1 MLNNPNRWHN
11 TAGRYDGI
19 CTWHR
24 PIALNLTPMSD
35 SSCCKNC
42 QPASIGKKVIM
53 ALSGLVLAGFVLGH
67 MIGNLTVFKGAAA
80 INEYAEWLHAHPGLI
95 WVTRSVLIVSVLAHI
110 WSGILL
116 TIENRIARAGGP
128 NIEVTRRASLSSRTM
143 PYSGVIILAFI
154 VFHLLHYTFR
164 TIALGGQDFG
174 PNVYG
179 MIIAGFSQPAVA
191 IFYIVS
197 MILLC
202 LHLSHGISSVF
213 QTLGLRNE
221 RWRGRLDVIATVY
234 GWVIA
239 LGFISIPL
247 AVLLG
252 CIK

>member
-1 MLNNPNRWHN
+1 MVFAL
-11 TAGRYDGI
+11 GI
-19 CTWHR
+19 
-24 PIALNLTPMSD
+24 AQLLLTLSTMSD

-67 MIGNLTVFKGAAA
+67 MSGNLLVFKGPAA
-80 INEYAEWLHAHPGLI
+80 INEYAEWLHAHSGIL
-95 WVTRSVLIVSVLAHI
+95 WVARSVLIVSVIAHI
-110 WSGILL
+110 WSGVLL

-128 NIEVTRRASLSSRTM
+128 VIEATRRASLSSRTM
-143 PYSGVIILAFI
+143 PYSGVVILAFI

-174 PNVYG
+174 SNVYG
-179 MIIAGFSQPAVA
+179 MIVAGFSEPTVA
-191 IFYIVS
+191 LFYIVS

-221 RWRGRLDVIATVY
+221 RWRGRLDVLATVY

-252 CIK
+252 RLK